1 MCGFSLTAYRVRCV
15 IYLSSQADWG
25 LVVTVISFGE
35 QGPTLMNW
43 LDQYFGVTAKGS
55 TLRTEFF
62 AGMATF
68 LTMAYIIVV
77 NPAILSKGGL
87 DFGSVFVATIIAAI
101 VGSLIMGLWANWPVA
116 LAPGMG
122 LNAFFTFGVVL
133 GMKQPWEVAL
143 GAVFI
148 SGVLFL
154 VLSLTGLRE
163 WVINSIPKSLKL
175 GIGAGIG
182 MFLAIIGLKNAGVV
196 VDNPA
201 TLVGLGE
208 FTSLPVLLFLVGF
221 SIMVVLDRLRIPGGI
236 VIGIVAVSVIG
247 WLSGAS
253 ELQGIVG
260 TVPSLEPTLLKLDI
274 QGAVTATMIGVV
286 FAFLFVDFFDTA
298 GTLTSVAN
306 IAGKIDENGK
316 IENIGRAV
324 ISDSVATIA
333 GALVGTSNTT
343 SYIESAAGIKEG
355 GRTGLTAVVVAVFFL
370 LCLGFAPLAQSIP
383 AYATGAAL
391 VFVATHFMR
400 NMLDIDWD
408 DVTEYAPAVLAAIL
422 MPLTFSIANGIAIG
436 FLTYAVVKIFSGR
449 LSDANPA
456 VLLVAVLGALHYVF
470 G

>member
-1 MCGFSLTAYRVRCV
+1 MK
-15 IYLSSQADWG
+15 
-25 LVVTVISFGE
+25 
-35 QGPTLMNW
+35 W
-43 LDQYFGVTAKGS
+43 LDQYFGITEKGS
-55 TLRTEFF
+55 SIRTEVL
-62 AGMATF
+62 AGFATF

-77 NPAILSKGGL
+77 NPAILSSAGL
-87 DFGSVFVATIIAAI
+87 DFGAVFVATIVAAV
-101 VGSLIMGLWANWPVA
+101 VGSAIMGFWANWPVA

-122 LNAFFTFGVVL
+122 LNAFFTFGIVL

-143 GAVFI
+143 GAVFV

-154 VLSLTGLRE
+154 ILSLTGLRE

-196 VDNPA
+196 VDHPA
-201 TLVGLGE
+201 TLVGLGD
-208 FTSLPVLLFLVGF
+208 FTSLPVMLFLVGF
-221 SIMVVLDRLRIPGGI
+221 CIMVVLDRLRVPGGI
-236 VIGIVAVSVIG
+236 VIGVILVS
-247 WLSGAS
+247 
-253 ELQGIVG
+253 IVG
-260 TVPSLEPTLLKLDI
+260 WVTGTSEFAGVVGSVPSLEPTLLKLDI
-274 QGAVTATMIGVV
+274 QGALTATMIGVV

-306 IAGKIDENGK
+306 IANKIDENGK

-324 ISDSVATIA
+324 VSDSIATIV
-333 GALVGTSNTT
+333 GALFGTSNTT

-355 GRTGLTAVVVAVFFL
+355 GRTGLTAVVVAFLFL
-370 LCLGFAPLAQSIP
+370 LCLVLAPLAQSIP

-408 DVTEYAPAVLAAIL
+408 DVTEYSPAVLSAIL

-436 FLTYAVVKIFSGR
+436 FITYAVVKVASGR
-449 LSDANPA
+449 MRETSPA
-456 VLLVAVLGALHYVF
+456 VFLVAILGVLHYGF